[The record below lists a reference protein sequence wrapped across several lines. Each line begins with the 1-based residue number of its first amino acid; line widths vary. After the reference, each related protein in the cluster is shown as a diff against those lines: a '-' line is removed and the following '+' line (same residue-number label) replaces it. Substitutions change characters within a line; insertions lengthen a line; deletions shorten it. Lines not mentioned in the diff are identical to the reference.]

1 MTCRLRNERGAVST
15 FLAVLALALLAAA
28 GLVVDGGRK
37 VNTLREA
44 SNLADNAARA
54 GAQAIDL
61 DTLRTDGTV
70 RLLPDAAEQQALDYL
85 AELGHTATEIIVT
98 DDTIT
103 VTVELTVDPVLL
115 PTGQITVTATETAS
129 AISEEP

>member
-1 MTCRLRNERGAVST
+1 MTCRLHNERGAVST
-15 FLAVLALALLAAA
+15 FLAVLALALLAAV

-70 RLLPDAAEQQALDYL
+70 RLLPGAAEQEALDYL
-85 AELGHTATEIIVT
+85 AELGHSATEIIVT

>member
-1 MTCRLRNERGAVST
+1 MNCRLRNERGAVST

-70 RLLPDAAEQQALDYL
+70 RLLPSAAEQEALDYL
-85 AELGHTATEIIVT
+85 AELGHTATEIIVA

-115 PTGQITVTATETAS
+115 PTGQITVTATETAA

>member
-1 MTCRLRNERGAVST
+1 MTRRLHNERGAVST

-70 RLLPDAAEQQALDYL
+70 RLLPGAAEQEARDYL
-85 AELGHTATEIIVT
+85 TELGHAASEVT
-98 DDTIT
+98 VADDTIT

-115 PTGQITVTATETAS
+115 PTGPITVTATETAA
-129 AISEEP
+129 AITEEP

>member
-1 MTCRLRNERGAVST
+1 MNARLDSERGAVST

-44 SNLADNAARA
+44 SNVADNAARA
-54 GAQAIDL
+54 GAQAVDV

-70 RLLPDAAEQQALDYL
+70 LLLPGAAEQQARDYL
-85 AELGHTATEIIVT
+85 AELGHTASEIIVT
-98 DDTIT
+98 GDAIT

-115 PTGQITVTATETAS
+115 PTGPITVTATETAA
-129 AISEEP
+129 AITEEP

>member
-1 MTCRLRNERGAVST
+1 MNSRLHSERGAVST

-37 VNTLREA
+37 VNTVREA

-70 RLLPDAAEQQALDYL
+70 RLLPGAAEQEARDYL
-85 AELGHTATEIIVT
+85 TELGHTATEIVVT

-115 PTGQITVTATETAS
+115 PTGQITVTATETAA
-129 AISEEP
+129 AITEEP